1 MIFIFSVCL
10 INTLSHFFIFLL
22 FDFTFHQV
30 CEVFIPLHSILDK
43 EKERK
48 RLQRQIDKLCQ
59 DIDILS
65 KRLNNKNFVDKA
77 PLKIYEESTRTLH
90 EHQTLLVTL
99 EKSLMEMDE

>member
-22 FDFTFHQV
+22 FDFTCHQV